1 MLKEQRLIEVNH
13 YDVKQGKTIRQ
24 RIAEEE
30 KVRQRVDE
38 DGTRWTKVYFGG
50 GAHFRNWL
58 SQFVELRG
66 EENVKVEE
74 ADSTGFQRVVTAFAG
89 DPLGKSRCQKC
100 GECVTVCPV
109 GALTFKDGETEGVI
123 GEV

>member
-1 MLKEQRLIEVNH
+1 MTREQVEHESL
-13 YDVKQGKTIRQ
+13 IRQ

-30 KVRQRVDE
+30 TFREKVNE

-58 SQFVELRG
+58 SQFIELKG

-74 ADSTGFQRVVTAFAG
+74 ADSTGFQCYEE
-89 DPLGKSRCQKC
+89 S
-100 GECVTVCPV
+100 GEKMCRIWV
-109 GALTFKDGETEGVI
+109 KDTNME
-123 GEV
+123 